1 MTSQFLTQFSADII
15 ANNVMIHDYESLEIN
30 EKRFEKN
37 LEK

>member
-1 MTSQFLTQFSADII
+1 MMTSFSTDII
-15 ANNVMIHDYESLEIN
+15 SNNVMIHDYESLKIN